1 MINKLYDFQAIHK
14 AGTSAINYGKV
25 QNDDDG
31 YFANDTSIKKF
42 KWKKSLNG
50 KKFKY
55 KNGTATVSSSDFR
68 GQRDDATF
76 HI

>member
-1 MINKLYDFQAIHK
+1 MKH
-14 AGTSAINYGKV
+14 
-25 QNDDDG
+25 
-31 YFANDTSIKKF
+31 
-42 KWKKSLNG
+42 